1 MSILP
6 VLQREG
12 RGFFFLA
19 ILQMLQA
26 GGLPPKTRAGRQGAQ
41 TIPRNHHQ
49 VAKALI
55 LFLQQ
60 KMNAEFIA
68 WQDFPSGLTPCAAPS
83 VLPGQGTPF
92 PDADLFLLQSH
103 KGFLSSDQTVSKG
116 SQQVAVE
123 IAEII

>member
-1 MSILP
+1 
-6 VLQREG
+6 
-12 RGFFFLA
+12 
-19 ILQMLQA
+19 MLQA
-26 GGLPPKTRAGRQGAQ
+26 GGLLPKAGTGRQEAE
-41 TIPRNHHQ
+41 TVPRNRHQ

-60 KMNAEFIA
+60 KMNAQLIA
-68 WQDFPSGLTPCAAPS
+68 RQDFPGGLTLCAAPS

-103 KGFLSSDQTVSKG
+103 KGFLSPDQTVSKG

-123 IAEII
+123 MAEVI